1 MTLFDQ
7 DLPAAVDM
15 HCHLSDCGGYQSAME
30 GALILSVTN
39 DPKSWSAMHR
49 QSNPANVTWAVG
61 LHPCTLTSGDRRLS
75 LMIEAMKDASAI
87 GEIGLDYSPRAR
99 CSPIEQR
106 RVLDKVLS
114 RPEAKD
120 RAVTLHSLGATAD
133 VVSAVSNHGIRG
145 AVLHWFLGT
154 PAEVDAAI
162 AADVYFSVNSSM
174 VRSRRGRAALNEMPP
189 NRVLAETDAPFT
201 KVGKTA
207 ARPGQVDSIER
218 SLARIWDVDPMDIR
232 RRLWSNLCALQ
243 SRLDVALFGSDL
255 LPDGR
260 S

>member
-7 DLPAAVDM
+7 DLPTAVDM
-15 HCHLSDCGGYQSAME
+15 HCHLSDCGGYRSAIE
-30 GALILSVTN
+30 GALILAVTN
-39 DPKSWSAMHR
+39 DPKSWSAMHKQPNR
-49 QSNPANVTWAVG
+49 AKVAWAVG
-61 LHPCTLTSGDRRLS
+61 LHPCTLTRGDRRLS
-75 LMIEAMKDASAI
+75 VMIEALKGAPAI
-87 GEIGLDYSPRAR
+87 GEIGLDYSPKAR
-99 CSPIEQR
+99 CSPVEQR
-106 RVLDKVLS
+106 RVLDQVLS

-120 RAVTLHSLGATAD
+120 RVVTLHSLGATAD
-133 VVSAVSNHGIRG
+133 IVSAISTHGIRG
-145 AVLHWFLGT
+145 AVLHWFLGS

-174 VRSRRGRAALNEMPP
+174 VRSPRGRAALNEMPP

-201 KVGKTA
+201 KIGKTP

-218 SLARIWDVDPMDIR
+218 SLARLWDVDPTDIR

-243 SRLDVALFGSDL
+243 SRVETALFDSNL
-255 LPDGR
+255 LPHGQ

>member
-7 DLPAAVDM
+7 NLPAAVDM
-15 HCHLSDCGGYQSAME
+15 HCHLSDCGGYRSAIE

-39 DPKSWSAMHR
+39 DPKSWLAMHK
-49 QSNPANVTWAVG
+49 QSNPGNITWAIG

-75 LMIEAMKDASAI
+75 VMIEAMKGAPAI

-99 CSPIEQR
+99 CSPVEQR
-106 RVLDKVLS
+106 RVLDQVLS

-120 RAVTLHSLGATAD
+120 RVVTLHSLGAAAD
-133 VVSAVSNHGIRG
+133 IIAAVSSHGVKG
-145 AVLHWFLGT
+145 AVLHWFLGS
-154 PAEVDAAI
+154 PAEIDAAI

-174 VRSRRGRAALNEMPP
+174 VRSHRGRAALREMPP

-201 KVGKTA
+201 RVGKTA

-218 SLARIWDVDPMDIR
+218 SLARLWDVDPMDIR
-232 RRLWSNLCALQ
+232 RRLWTNLNALQ
-243 SRLDVALFGSDL
+243 SRLDVALFGSDP
-255 LPDGR
+255 LPHGQH
-260 S
+260 